1 MNERPEERKG
11 TGNAM
16 AKTTT
21 VKTSIDLPQATRQSM
36 VDLLNQQLA
45 DTFDLF
51 SQVKQAHWNVKGAQ
65 FIALHKLYDD
75 LAEELLEQGDMIAER
90 ATALGGAAHGT
101 ARMAAANSRLAEFP
115 DGPIGS
121 TESVQELVERYA
133 AYAETTRSSIEAADD
148 AGDMSTSDL
157 FTEISRS
164 VDKNL
169 WFLEAHLQ

>member
-1 MNERPEERKG
+1 
-11 TGNAM
+11 M
-16 AKTTT
+16 AKKTS
-21 VKTSIDLPQATRQSM
+21 VKTSIDLPQATRQTM

-51 SQVKQAHWNVKGAQ
+51 SQVKQAHWNVKGDQ

-101 ARMAAANSRLAEFP
+101 ARMAAASSRLTEFP

-121 TESVQELVERYA
+121 VESVKELVKRYA
-133 AYAETTRSSIEAADD
+133 HYAETTRSSIDSADD

-169 WFLEAHLQ
+169 WFLEAHVQ